1 MSVFGQLV
9 FSDQG
14 RGRAVPGRLYGLSVL
29 RAEAD
34 PLGFWG
40 ERRLRKAGRGLLR
53 GGARRVL
60 VPRDFRRWPLLRQL
74 GLVPVETEGLVRAN
88 CVPLALAALAS
99 QGLSPYRATVAL
111 RGNRAGGEMA
121 RAAREL
127 CPRVRC
133 LVVDAPSGGEELA
146 RWLRREY
153 GVPILPP
160 GERGHLALRFQPGGP
175 PREEAAL
182 DLYGPEP
189 DLAGLQ
195 LTAPELA
202 EGDREDLP
210 LLAALWEGGKLGRR
224 EIKITGSLDR
234 RLEKS
239 YNDRT

>member
-14 RGRAVPGRLYGLSVL
+14 RGRAVPGRLYGLPVL

-99 QGLSPYRATVAL
+99 QGLSPDRATVAL
-111 RGNRAGGEMA
+111 RGTRAGGEMA

-160 GERGHLALRFQPGGP
+160 GERGHLALRFQPGARPGRRRPWTYTARSRTWRACGSP
-175 PREEAAL
+175 PRSWRR
-182 DLYGPEP
+182 GTGRTCPCWP
-189 DLAGLQ
+189 PCGRGGSWAG
-195 LTAPELA
+195 
-202 EGDREDLP
+202 
-210 LLAALWEGGKLGRR
+210 GR
-224 EIKITGSLDR
+224 
-234 RLEKS
+234 
-239 YNDRT
+239 